1 MSDAWMRAAAAALMV
16 TAVALAGCGGES
28 SSGGG
33 ESASSGGPSV
43 NTAAASQAIAE
54 YTGKPTAFPVDLPLK
69 TKPAGKT
76 FAYLQCSTPAC
87 ALFAQLLEPTQ
98 QLLGYQL
105 KVVKA
110 GASATEV
117 QNAMNSIV
125 ALKPDGV
132 LLPGA
137 DPNQF
142 LAQLKQL
149 QAAKIPISANAII
162 DPAKYGLEADF
173 INNHTNELAGKLM
186 ADWAVT
192 QGGGEVAFYGVPELS
207 FSPVVRTGFDASSR
221 SCARPARPATSTS
234 RSATIGKTR
243 AEPRRLRPAGAPE
256 HEGRRLRHRRGR
268 HRPARRA
275 EGRAAGREA
284 DRLRAAARDPRLH
297 QAGPVGRGGRR
308 RRLHDASGRRSTRS
322 RGWWPASPLTAGQ
335 KQGLP
340 PIQILTKRDIT
351 FDPTQGWKAYP
362 DFAEH
367 FAQLWGATR

>member
-1 MSDAWMRAAAAALMV
+1 MAALAA
-16 TAVALAGCGGES
+16 TAIAVAAGCGATSHNDG
-28 SSGGG
+28 
-33 ESASSGGPSV
+33 SASSGAPSV
-43 NTAAASQAIAE
+43 YTAAASQAVAE
-54 YTGKPTAFPVDLPLK
+54 YTGKPTAFPVDTPLK
-69 TKPAGKT
+69 TKPTGKT

-87 ALFAQLLEPTQ
+87 ALFADLMKPTQ

-105 KVVKA
+105 RVVKA

-142 LAQLKQL
+142 LSQLKQL
-149 QAAKIPISANAII
+149 QAAKVPISANAII

-207 FSPVVRTGFDASSR
+207 FTPVVRKGFEREFALVCSS
-221 SCARPARPATSTS
+221 CKARNVDIPVGD
-234 RSATIGKTR
+234 IGKTAPNR
-243 AEPRRLRPAGAPE
+243 IVSDLQAHPNTKVAVFATAEAGTGLPTALKSAQLQVKLIGFGPPPAILGYMKQGQWDAAV
-256 HEGRRLRHRRGR
+256 GVDGFTTIWAQVDAL
-268 HRPARRA
+268 ARMV
-275 EGRAAGREA
+275 AGE
-284 DRLRAAARDPRLH
+284 
-297 QAGPVGRGGRR
+297 
-308 RRLHDASGRRSTRS
+308 
-322 RGWWPASPLTAGQ
+322 PLTAGQ

-340 PIQILTKRDIT
+340 PIQILTERDIT

-362 DFAEH
+362 DFADH
-367 FAQLWGATR
+367 FAQLWGTTR

>member
-1 MSDAWMRAAAAALMV
+1 M
-16 TAVALAGCGGES
+16 
-28 SSGGG
+28 
-33 ESASSGGPSV
+33 
-43 NTAAASQAIAE
+43 NTAGGQPGRSRE
-54 YTGKPTAFPVDLPLK
+54 YTGKPTAFPVDAPLK
-69 TKPAGKT
+69 SKPAGKT

-117 QNAMNSIV
+117 QNAMDSIV

-149 QAAKIPISANAII
+149 QAAKVPVSANAII

-207 FSPVVRTGFDASSR
+207 FSPVVRSGLRARAGARVLVVQGPARRHPGRRDRQERARAASSPTCRRTRTRR
-221 SCARPARPATSTS
+221 SPCSPRPRPARAC
-234 RSATIGKTR
+234 
-243 AEPRRLRPAGAPE
+243 PRR
-256 HEGRRLRHRRGR
+256 
-268 HRPARRA
+268 
-275 EGRAAGREA
+275 
-284 DRLRAAARDPRLH
+284 
-297 QAGPVGRGGRR
+297 
-308 RRLHDASGRRSTRS
+308 
-322 RGWWPASPLTAGQ
+322 
-335 KQGLP
+335 
-340 PIQILTKRDIT
+340 
-351 FDPTQGWKAYP
+351 
-362 DFAEH
+362 
-367 FAQLWGATR
+367 